1 MSQQTSTATCVSTS
15 TKTSA
20 SIVSDHTVS
29 APAQTKDPV
38 IAATSAQLQVDGKR
52 NDSDKLEHGC
62 KPAVETKRDQKT
74 QTEQLPRLLD
84 RRKDL
89 KLWWESS

>member
-1 MSQQTSTATCVSTS
+1 MAALALSKRILHSIKPHERTSCRSRPPQPHVSAQAPT
-15 TKTSA
+15 TSA

-62 KPAVETKRDQKT
+62 KPAVETKRD
-74 QTEQLPRLLD
+74 
-84 RRKDL
+84 
-89 KLWWESS
+89 